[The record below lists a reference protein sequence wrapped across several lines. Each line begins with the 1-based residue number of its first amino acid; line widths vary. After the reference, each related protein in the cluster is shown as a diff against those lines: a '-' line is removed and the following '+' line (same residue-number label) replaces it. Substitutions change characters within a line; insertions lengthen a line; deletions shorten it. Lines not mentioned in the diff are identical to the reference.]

1 MADATSPPRKVRR
14 TSEEHKDDGF
24 QFTKKSRRAKTA
36 TVNLSTR
43 KSASA
48 KKTKRRRSSFVRGR
62 NDRKSLLTTK
72 SPVKTYKPVL
82 LLSRHLNQKTT
93 IQLGETAQ
101 LTIFLFQT
109 DLCKDIPADL
119 PLEHKLSL
127 LVKAS
132 LQLVIDKLEGD
143 SSDVDSDIPNFNEE
157 AISVFKQLK
166 EAVDDCEINK
176 LIQQTA
182 DEQEAEEHATQTLEE
197 EAQICSAVSTRLRQ
211 ESEDWDQLLESH
223 QEQAKQISKEAQEEI
238 EANKTKDFIPD
249 FLSVEQHQ
257 LLSGKP
263 SLKHMVERMEA
274 LKQKQTLQVSSLV
287 QTVGSLKEYKD
298 VVASF
303 IDDQSSSLGVKSLK
317 QIEELGSPMSLI
329 SSRLNLPK

>member
-72 SPVKTYKPVL
+72 SPVKTYKP
-82 LLSRHLNQKTT
+82 
-93 IQLGETAQ
+93 
-101 LTIFLFQT
+101 

>member
-72 SPVKTYKPVL
+72 SPVKTYKP
-82 LLSRHLNQKTT
+82 
-93 IQLGETAQ
+93 
-101 LTIFLFQT
+101 

-182 DEQEAEEHATQTLEE
+182 DEQEHLITVQSKGTSNALAKRGHRLPETLPRVAKRLQNIGKHVFSAEPGPWALSVKCLTL
-197 EAQICSAVSTRLRQ
+197 AIC
-211 ESEDWDQLLESH
+211 
-223 QEQAKQISKEAQEEI
+223 KQIWPLPFHLELNTSDSKFLHLLLYPHI
-238 EANKTKDFIPD
+238 FYL
-249 FLSVEQHQ
+249 LSV
-257 LLSGKP
+257 
-263 SLKHMVERMEA
+263 SLHIFFV
-274 LKQKQTLQVSSLV
+274 
-287 QTVGSLKEYKD
+287 
-298 VVASF
+298 
-303 IDDQSSSLGVKSLK
+303 
-317 QIEELGSPMSLI
+317 
-329 SSRLNLPK
+329 